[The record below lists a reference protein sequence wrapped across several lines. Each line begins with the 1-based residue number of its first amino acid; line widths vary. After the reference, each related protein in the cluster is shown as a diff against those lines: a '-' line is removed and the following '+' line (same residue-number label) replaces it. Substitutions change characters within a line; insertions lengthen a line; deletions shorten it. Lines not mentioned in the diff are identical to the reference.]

1 MLPAGAYL
9 DDAVLAWERTHLFAG
24 AWVCA
29 GRSAELFEA
38 GMRRAVAVGDDAV
51 LLVRGDD
58 GRLRGFYNVC
68 QHRAHE
74 LAPCGSTSQHRS
86 IHCPYHGWRY
96 GLDGTLLS
104 TPRFDGPAGFDR
116 SQHGLVPVAVEEW
129 HGWVMVNASG
139 DAPPID
145 AFLAGIEPR
154 VADHEPER
162 LVVGATHS
170 YELATNWKLIVEN
183 YHECFHCPNIHP
195 ELCAVS
201 PSTSGENA
209 EGQDGFWVG
218 GWQDLMPHAITMS
231 LTGESPTTPLRRL
244 QGEARRRIDYLGLLP
259 NLLVSLHPDYV
270 MTHRIDPHHARADRR
285 RVPVAVRPRGRRR
298 RRVRPVLRRRL
309 LGPHQPPGLDG
320 VRGRA
325 TRRRLARL
333 PPGPLLHRRG
343 RRGPVRPTRRRRL
356 PGRRLDAGGPRL
368 SRSFGT
374 DWRIAPGRPPGRMAE
389 LDWSESPR
397 LALAWGRYP
406 SYGRRRGTPADTRRT
421 P

>member
-1 MLPAGAYL
+1 MLPAAAYL

-24 AWVCA
+24 GWVCA
-29 GRSAELFEA
+29 GRSAELREA
-38 GMRRAVAVGDDAV
+38 GVRRAVAVGDDAV

-96 GLDGTLLS
+96 GLDGSLLS
-104 TPRFDGPAGFDR
+104 TPRFDGPADFDR
-116 SQHGLVPVAVEEW
+116 AQHGLVPVAVEEW

-218 GWQDLMPHAITMS
+218 GWQDLMPHANTMS
-231 LTGESPTTPLRRL
+231 LSGESPTTPLPRL
-244 QGEARRRIDYLGLLP
+244 QSEARRRIDYLGLLP

-270 MTHRIDPHHARADRR
+270 MTHRIDPI
-285 RVPVAVRPRGRRR
+285 
-298 RRVRPVLRRRL
+298 
-309 LGPHQPPGLDG
+309 
-320 VRGRA
+320 
-325 TRRRLARL
+325 T
-333 PPGPLLHRRG
+333 
-343 RRGPVRPTRRRRL
+343 
-356 PGRRLDAGGPRL
+356 PGRTAVECQWLFAPEAVADAGFDPSFAVDFWDLTNRQDWAACEGVQRGVASRGYHQGPFSADEDAVAQFVRL
-368 SRSFGT
+368 VAAAYVAGGWTRE
-374 DWRIAPGRPPGRMAE
+374 APAG
-389 LDWSESPR
+389 
-397 LALAWGRYP
+397 
-406 SYGRRRGTPADTRRT
+406 
-421 P
+421 